1 MSAFEPFEWM
11 VRSSIRRS
19 VRSGL
24 RGVWLRGEVPSGAA
38 VIAPSH
44 HSWWDGY
51 VLRELAWQTGQPFT
65 VLMSERQLSN
75 FPFLRSV
82 GAIGAHELRPAL
94 RALQAGHW
102 LVVFPEGRME
112 PPGPLRR
119 VEGGAA
125 WLAKVSGAP
134 MTPVALRVVLR
145 GQPKPE
151 AYLRFG
157 QAATGADLPDAL
169 QHELDLLD
177 AELGSQDPEQP
188 LAGYLRLTGQSSLH
202 DERIDLPTRLLAR
215 LTR

>member
-1 MSAFEPFEWM
+1 MSAFDPFEWM

-19 VRSGL
+19 VRTGL
-24 RGVWLRGEVPSGAA
+24 RGVWVRGELPSGAA
-38 VIAPSH
+38 IIAPSH

-51 VLRELAWQTGQPFT
+51 ALRELAWQLRQPFT
-65 VLMSERQLSN
+65 VLMTERQLGN
-75 FPFLRSV
+75 FPFLRSI
-82 GAIGAHELRPAL
+82 GAIGTHELRPAVQ
-94 RALQAGHW
+94 ALKSGHW
-102 LVVFPEGRME
+102 LVVFPEGRIE
-112 PPGPLRR
+112 PLGRLRQ

-125 WLAKVSGAP
+125 WLSKMSGAP
-134 MTPVALRVVLR
+134 IIPVALRVVLR

-157 QAATGADLPDAL
+157 RAAIGPELPNTL

-177 AELGSQDPEQP
+177 AELSQQDPEQP